1 MALPLPGDPRLDIAG
16 GMSAPVALRRLAIGS
31 VQPGARHLDFQ
42 LAEAPQQRPPPVA
55 VAVTADANR
64 VLAIAAQRPH
74 GASVARPRQSR
85 FQLALEHG
93 LDEFANPIAQASLD
107 RIKPVV
113 EKVSRRL
120 GLGLRKLRLRG
131 IACHGVVSSPA
142 LQRRMIRG

>member
-1 MALPLPGDPRLDIAG
+1 
-16 GMSAPVALRRLAIGS
+16 
-31 VQPGARHLDFQ
+31 
-42 LAEAPQQRPPPVA
+42 
-55 VAVTADANR
+55 
-64 VLAIAAQRPH
+64 
-74 GASVARPRQSR
+74 
-85 FQLALEHG
+85 

-113 EKVSRRL
+113 EKVSR